1 MSQFWLSQSKQFQHR
16 RWHVACGVAYGVA
29 CALVLGL
36 SPALAEGTLTAQAG
50 TDGAAAPIAAYTVA
64 MNAGY
69 AATAEGDHRAALAHF
84 EDALL
89 ERPGDRYATAAI
101 ANMRRYIAAEEA
113 EIARLEALAAAGI
126 TVDAAVAQQDWAC
139 AAATVDRMLQLVPAN
154 SLEAANLLAYR
165 GTLSGFLRAETDIA
179 QWGSVCPGPR

>member
-1 MSQFWLSQSKQFQHR
+1 MVRFWLSQAKQLQHWQWR
-16 RWHVACGVAYGVA
+16 VACGFA

-36 SPALAEGTLTAQAG
+36 SPAFAAPALAQGASTAEG
-50 TDGAAAPIAAYTVA
+50 DAAEPISAYTEA

-69 AATAEGDHRAALAHF
+69 AATAMGDHRTALAHF

-101 ANMRRYIAAEEA
+101 ANMRRYIAAEDA
-113 EIARLEALAAAGI
+113 EIARLEALAAART
-126 TVDAAVAQQDWAC
+126 TVDAAVAANDWAC

-179 QWGSVCPGPR
+179 RWGSVCPGPI